1 MHDQFR
7 SDERIAKVSVP
18 VLVMHGVRD
27 TVVPIGFGEQ
37 LFALVKGPKKF
48 VRFPDGSHV
57 DLDGFGA
64 QDAVRAFLADAVP

>member
-1 MHDQFR
+1 MPTHAEQR
-7 SDERIAKVSVP
+7 
-18 VLVMHGVRD
+18 VLPY
-27 TVVPIGFGEQ
+27 TPEQ